1 MPITDVTKDPEN
13 LTLTVVA
20 DFPVPQQRLWEAWT
34 DPRQLERFWG
44 PPFAPATFT
53 HHDFTVGGRAE
64 YYLSGTNGEKW
75 SGSWR
80 FTAIDPIDS
89 FEARDGDGNAEDENL
104 PASMR
109 FAFEATADGSRLIGI
124 TWFASLEAMEET
136 LPGMEVGLR
145 AALPQLDALLA
156 EDLS

>member
-64 YYLSGTNGEKW
+64 YYLSGADGEKW
-75 SGSWR
+75 NGSWR

-89 FEARDGDGNAEDENL
+89 FEASDGADNAEDENL

-109 FAFEATADGSRLIGI
+109 FAFEATAAGSRLTGT

-156 EDLS
+156 AD

>member
-1 MPITDVTKDPEN
+1 MPITAVTKDPEH

-64 YYLSGTNGEKW
+64 YYLSGASGEKW
-75 SGSWR
+75 SGSWK
-80 FTAIDPIDS
+80 FSAIDPIDS
-89 FEARDGDGNAEDENL
+89 FEASDGEDNAEDENL

-109 FAFEATADGSRLIGI
+109 FTFEATPEGSRLTSI

-156 EDLS
+156 ED

>member
-1 MPITDVTKDPEN
+1 MPITDITKDPEN

-64 YYLSGTNGEKW
+64 YYLTGADGEKW
-75 SGSWR
+75 NGTWR

-89 FEARDGDGNAEDENL
+89 FEAYDGEDNAEDENL
-104 PASMR
+104 PAAMR
-109 FAFEATADGSRLIGI
+109 FAFETTAAGSRLVGI
-124 TWFASLEAMEET
+124 TRFGSLEAMEET
-136 LPGMEVGLR
+136 LPGMEVGIR

-156 EDLS
+156 ED